1 MKVGPV
7 EVIVWAFPEPEV
19 DGALTASLSRTLRS
33 GAIALLDLVLVN
45 RDGQGAVH
53 VRDLEDD
60 LPPAWSELVAGSR
73 PLTLLGDGDIDIAA
87 ESIGN
92 SETVLVAALEH
103 RWAQRLTEAVHNSGG
118 VVALHARIPHETVVR
133 ASAADGVE
141 AT

>member
-7 EVIVWAFPEPEV
+7 EVIVCAFPEPEV
-19 DGALTASLSRTLRS
+19 DEPVIVSLSRAVLS
-33 GAIALLDLVLVN
+33 GAIALIDLVLVM
-45 RDGQGAVH
+45 RDGQGVLH

-60 LPPAWSELVAGSR
+60 LPPAWSAMVVGSR
-73 PLTLLGDGDIDIAA
+73 PMTLLSDTDIGIAA

-92 SETVLVAALEH
+92 NETALVAALEH
-103 RWAQRLTEAVHNSGG
+103 RWAQRLAEDVRNAGG

-133 ASAADGVE
+133 AFEADGVE

>member
-7 EVIVWAFPEPEV
+7 EVIVCAFPEPEV
-19 DGALTASLSRTLRS
+19 DEAVIASLSRTLRS

-53 VRDLEDD
+53 VRDLDDD
-60 LPPAWSELVAGSR
+60 LPPAWSEMVARSR
-73 PLTLLGDGDIDIAA
+73 PLTLLSDGDVKIAA

-92 SETVLVAALEH
+92 SETALVAALEH

-118 VVALHARIPHETVVR
+118 VVALHVRIPHETVVR
-133 ASAADGVE
+133 AFETDGVE